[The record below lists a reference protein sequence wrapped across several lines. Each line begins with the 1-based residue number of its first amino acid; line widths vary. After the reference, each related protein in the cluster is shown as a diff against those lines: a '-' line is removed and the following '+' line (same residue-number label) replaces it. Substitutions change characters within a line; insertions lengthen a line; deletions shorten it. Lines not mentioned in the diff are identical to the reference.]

1 MNKKVVGLF
10 FKLNFSRISTWQTTM
25 ALSQVR
31 IQSFKSI
38 VNQTIDL
45 GQLNV
50 FIGTNGAGKSNLLEA
65 IGVLSCAVD
74 GRVDYSKLADR
85 GIRLSAPEVFK
96 SSFKNLKRSNTFSL
110 DATFGG
116 LSYHA
121 NINANKDAEFNF
133 SAESVSNINRKLGG
147 RSNAGVTI
155 SGLEKKLS
163 PQQSVV
169 AILEVLG
176 NFSDDELI
184 ELKALK
190 QYAIYSLSTP
200 ILRGVSQ
207 DGSNKEPLGLYG
219 GSLASALAEII
230 REARNTQDDHD
241 IRRFFKLLEWFKS
254 IGTTDKISAEL
265 QSSHLHTGKRVVSF
279 EDQYMGLKFNNLY
292 AYDVSEGALYILF
305 ILVLLLHK
313 KAPSL
318 FALDNVDSALNPGMV
333 REMMSHIIELLKRMP
348 DKQILMTTHNPTT
361 LDAVDL
367 FNPKH
372 RLFVVQRN
380 RQGHT
385 EINRIEPPPGFTRE
399 SWVEKYQGMRLSE
412 IWLSGLIGGL
422 TKGF

>member
-1 MNKKVVGLF
+1 
-10 FKLNFSRISTWQTTM
+10 M

-31 IQSFKSI
+31 IKSFKSI
-38 VNQTIDL
+38 VDQTIDL

-65 IGVLSCAVD
+65 VGVLSCVVD

-96 SSFKNLKRSNTFSL
+96 SSFKNITRSNTFSL
-110 DATFGG
+110 NATFGD

-121 NINANKDAEFNF
+121 NINANKEAEFNF
-133 SAESVSNINRKLGG
+133 SAESISNTNGKLGG

-169 AILEVLG
+169 ATLEVLG
-176 NFSDDELI
+176 NFSDDEQM

-190 QYAIYSLSTP
+190 QYAIYALSTP
-200 ILRGVSQ
+200 ILRGVSP

-219 GSLASALAEII
+219 GSLASALAEVIN
-230 REARNTQDDHD
+230 ESAKVQGYNDLQ
-241 IRRFFKLLEWFKS
+241 RFFKLLDWFKL
-254 IGTTDKISAEL
+254 IGTTDDISAEL
-265 QSSHLHTGKRVVSF
+265 QSNHLHTGKNVVRF
-279 EDQYMGLKFNNLY
+279 VDKYMGLKFNKLY

-313 KAPSL
+313 KAPPL
-318 FALDNVDSALNPGMV
+318 FALDNVDSVLNPGMV
-333 REMMSHIIELLKRMP
+333 REMMEHIIELLKVMP

-380 RQGHT
+380 PQGHT

-422 TKGF
+422 AKGI

>member
-1 MNKKVVGLF
+1 
-10 FKLNFSRISTWQTTM
+10 M

-31 IQSFKSI
+31 IKSFKSI
-38 VNQTIDL
+38 VGQTIDL

-50 FIGTNGAGKSNLLEA
+50 FIGTNGSGKSNLLEA

-96 SSFKNLKRSNTFSL
+96 SSFKNLERPNTFSL
-110 DATFGG
+110 DATFGD

-121 NINANKDAEFNF
+121 NINANKEAEFNF
-133 SAESVSNINRKLGG
+133 SAESVSNMSGKLGG
-147 RSNAGVTI
+147 RSNRSAGVTI
-155 SGLEKKLS
+155 SGLKKKLS

-169 AILEVLG
+169 TTLEVLG
-176 NFSDDELI
+176 NFSDDELM
-184 ELKALK
+184 ELKTLK
-190 QYAIYSLSTP
+190 QYAIYALSTP

-219 GSLASALAEII
+219 GSLASALAEVIK
-230 REARNTQDDHD
+230 EARTTPDDHD
-241 IRRFFKLLEWFKS
+241 LDRFFKLLDWFKS

-265 QSSHLHTGKRVVSF
+265 QSNHLHTGKRVVSF
-279 EDQYMGLKFNNLY
+279 KDKYMGLKFNSLY

-313 KAPSL
+313 KAPPL

-333 REMMSHIIELLKRMP
+333 REMMEHIIELLKDMP
-348 DKQILMTTHNPTT
+348 EKQILMTTHNPTT

-380 RQGHT
+380 PQGHT

-422 TKGF
+422 AKGF

>member
-1 MNKKVVGLF
+1 
-10 FKLNFSRISTWQTTM
+10 M

-31 IQSFKSI
+31 IKSFKSI
-38 VNQTIDL
+38 VDQTIDL

-96 SSFKNLKRSNTFSL
+96 SSFKNITRSNTFSL
-110 DATFGG
+110 DATFGD

-121 NINANKDAEFNF
+121 NINANKEAEFNF
-133 SAESVSNINRKLGG
+133 SAESISNTNGKLGS

-155 SGLEKKLS
+155 TSLGKKIKLP

-169 AILEVLG
+169 GTLEVLG

-190 QYAIYSLSTP
+190 QYSIYALSTP

-207 DGSNKEPLGLYG
+207 DTSNKEPLGLYG
-219 GSLASALAEII
+219 GSLASALAEVIN
-230 REARNTQDDHD
+230 EFAKVQGYNDLQ
-241 IRRFFKLLEWFKS
+241 RFFKLLDWFKL
-254 IGTTDKISAEL
+254 IGTTDDISAEL
-265 QSSHLHTGKRVVSF
+265 QSNHLHTGKNVVRF
-279 EDQYMGLKFNNLY
+279 VDKYMGLKFNKLY

-313 KAPSL
+313 KAPPL

-333 REMMSHIIELLKRMP
+333 REMMEHIIELLKGMP
-348 DKQILMTTHNPTT
+348 EKQILMTTHNPTT

-367 FNPKH
+367 FNPSH

-380 RQGHT
+380 LQGHT